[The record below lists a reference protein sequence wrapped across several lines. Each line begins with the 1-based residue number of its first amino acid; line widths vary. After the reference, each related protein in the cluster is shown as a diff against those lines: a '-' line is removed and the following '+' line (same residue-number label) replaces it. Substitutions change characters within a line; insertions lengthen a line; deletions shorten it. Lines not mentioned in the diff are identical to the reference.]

1 MLSHGRTRE
10 EYFAVLINLSVLK
23 WRDYAV
29 TSVPIQWS
37 VLTSLMLFTSR
48 RKSTVKQ
55 NVLCLK
61 EVRVQSAVH
70 KHETVTV

>member
-1 MLSHGRTRE
+1 MLSHGRAKE
-10 EYFAVLINLSVLK
+10 MYFADLINLSVLK
-23 WRDYAV
+23 RRDYTV

-48 RKSTVKQ
+48 KKSTVEQ

-61 EVRVQSAVH
+61 VVLVQSAVH
-70 KHETVTV
+70 KHETVSV